1 MVDVTDS
8 VLCMD
13 MIQNDIHD
21 DDPCLRQPKFLLPNS
36 NQEANGAKNKTAGN
50 CHSLSLSLVP
60 FVCCCFPSF
69 TADCFSFLHLCP
81 SWPLV
86 SLLASFCAFHSVQD
100 TLGMPRQP
108 ARANMSVDYD
118 HSFVNKSR
126 RAIEK
131 EFDGRFVRT
140 KRAGGLFGQ
149 SGFAHTHTQ

>member
-1 MVDVTDS
+1 MTMIPASVSPSSFFQIQIRKQTAPKTKLLETVT
-8 VLCMD
+8 
-13 MIQNDIHD
+13 
-21 DDPCLRQPKFLLPNS
+21 
-36 NQEANGAKNKTAGN
+36 
-50 CHSLSLSLVP
+50 LSLSLVP